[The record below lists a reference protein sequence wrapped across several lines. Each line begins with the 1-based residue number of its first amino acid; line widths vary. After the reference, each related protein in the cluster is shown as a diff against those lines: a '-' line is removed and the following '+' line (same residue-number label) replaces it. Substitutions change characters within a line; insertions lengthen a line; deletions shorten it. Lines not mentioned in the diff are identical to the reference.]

1 MTLKR
6 WVLGKASGAKRPA
19 RGNAR
24 THITPT
30 SSGALVAEPGMR
42 EPSIH
47 DAPSRRDA
55 SRRGV
60 EHLGPYTPLVGAIR
74 DELERF
80 VMSDLRLHLAIA
92 ERDRYVL
99 TSIEIQCEGSDEHRE
114 LLRKFVREFKPEQIK
129 HYLAKEVIAGLR
141 NASAVDLGQF
151 AGLNATTPDEPPK
164 RDDDEGYDALLAD
177 LRSNAPKTDASP
189 YEVAL
194 IGRWSQ
200 LDAPRDADARH
211 YAVTRESARF
221 DGMPTPLAGR
231 SFALDIEDSRG
242 SRHVELASV
251 VPGRRYSIGKGEESD
266 IVVDGLYASRRH
278 CEIWYERGSWWVADN
293 GSTNGVRVEP
303 VAGSAGNRTSARSA
317 GQLEPL
323 ELPLGSSLVLSAQAR
338 GEPREYPRLTMQAV
352 GEANRSAES
361 SGLAQPTPVT
371 PIAPRRRRD
380 PKPTIHV
387 RMASGERDVEIRRE
401 ALPFSIGRSRS
412 QSLVIDRAHAEV
424 SGRHI
429 EIVALDERGA
439 AVLVQGDNGVTL
451 QGKAHGPGDRLHW
464 MFGEALTLGGDA
476 GEASA
481 CTLTLSR
488 SG

>member
-6 WVLGKASGAKRPA
+6 WVLGKASGGKRPV

-24 THITPT
+24 VHVTPT
-30 SSGALVAEPGMR
+30 SSGALIAQPGMR
-42 EPSIH
+42 EPTIR
-47 DAPSRRDA
+47 DVPSRRDE
-55 SRRGV
+55 SQRGV
-60 EHLGPYTPLVGAIR
+60 EHLGPYSPLVGAIR

-151 AGLNATTPDEPPK
+151 AGLNATTPEEPQQSG
-164 RDDDEGYDALLAD
+164 DVEDFAELLAD
-177 LRSNAPKTDASP
+177 LRSDAPKTDASP
-189 YEVAL
+189 YQVAL

-200 LDAPRDADARH
+200 LDAPRDTDVHPSAS
-211 YAVTRESARF
+211 TRESARF

-231 SFALDIEDSRG
+231 SFALDVDDARG
-242 SRHVELASV
+242 SRRVELASV
-251 VPGRRYSIGKGEESD
+251 VPGRRYSIGKGDGAD

-278 CEIWYERGSWWVADN
+278 CEIWYDRGSWWVADN
-293 GSTNGVRVEP
+293 GSTNGVRVE
-303 VAGSAGNRTSARSA
+303 ASSGSASNRASARSA

-323 ELPLGSSLVLSAQAR
+323 ALPLGSSLVLSAQAR
-338 GEPREYPRLTMQAV
+338 GEPREYPRLTMQDV
-352 GEANRSAES
+352 SETNRSVQT
-361 SGLAQPTPVT
+361 SGLSQPTPVT

-380 PKPTIHV
+380 PKPTIRV
-387 RMASGERDVEIRRE
+387 RMASGERDVEIGQQ
-401 ALPFSIGRSRS
+401 ALPFSIGRSRN
-412 QSLVIDRAHAEV
+412 QALVVDGAHAEV
-424 SGRHI
+424 SGRHL
-429 EIVALDERGA
+429 EIVALDEHGA
-439 AVLVQGDNGVTL
+439 SVLVQGDNGVTL
-451 QGKAHGPGDRLHW
+451 DGKAHGAGNRFHW
-464 MFGEALTLGGDA
+464 KFGETMTLGSDA
-476 GEASA
+476 DEATA

-488 SG
+488 L

>member
-19 RGNAR
+19 RGAR
-24 THITPT
+24 AHITPT

-42 EPSIH
+42 EPTTHEAHSQ
-47 DAPSRRDA
+47 RDE

-60 EHLGPYTPLVGAIR
+60 EHLGPYSPLVGAIR

-151 AGLNATTPDEPPK
+151 AGLNATTPEEPQK
-164 RDDDEGYDALLAD
+164 SDDEGYDALLAD
-177 LRSNAPKTDASP
+177 LRSSAPKTDASP
-189 YEVAL
+189 YQVAL
-194 IGRWSQ
+194 IGRWSP
-200 LDAPRDADARH
+200 LDASRDAEARASASTH
-211 YAVTRESARF
+211 ESARF
-221 DGMPTPLAGR
+221 EGMPTPLAGR
-231 SFALDIEDSRG
+231 SFALDIEDARG
-242 SRHVELASV
+242 LRRVEPASV
-251 VPGRRYSIGKGEESD
+251 VPGRRYSIGKGDGAD

-303 VAGSAGNRTSARSA
+303 GAGSASNRPSMRSA

-323 ELPLGSSLVLSAQAR
+323 ALPLGSTLVLSAQAR
-338 GEPREYPRLTMQAV
+338 GEPREYPRLTMQDV
-352 GEANRSAES
+352 SETNRSMQR

-380 PKPTIHV
+380 PKPTIRV
-387 RMASGERDVEIRRE
+387 RMVSGERDVEIGQE
-401 ALPFSIGRSRS
+401 MLPFSIGRSRS
-412 QSLVIDRAHAEV
+412 QALIIDRAHAEV
-424 SGRHI
+424 SGHHL
-429 EIVALDERGA
+429 EIVALDEQGA
-439 AVLVQGDNGVTL
+439 SVLVQGDNGVTL
-451 QGKAHGPGDRLHW
+451 DGNPHGTGDRFHW
-464 MFGEALTLGGDA
+464 NFGETLTLGSDA
-476 GEASA
+476 DEASA

-488 SG
+488 TGP